1 LEAAKL
7 AVLLSRSVAGDEKAW
22 LGCAAALDMLVNG
35 GRRAARQP
43 TASLAPGAVADLSL
57 VELDSPPLVPLH
69 DVATQL
75 VLGGPAISV
84 RHVFVDGAWVLR
96 DGAVPHI
103 DVAALCAEAR
113 VIARCHAPNG
123 VTA

>member
-1 LEAAKL
+1 
-7 AVLLSRSVAGDEKAW
+7 
-22 LGCAAALDMLVNG
+22 MLING
-35 GRRAARQP
+35 GRRAAGQP
-43 TASLAPGAVADLSL
+43 TASLAPGAVADLAL

-69 DVATQL
+69 EAAAQL

-103 DVAALCAEAR
+103 DVPALCAEAR
-113 VIARCHAPNG
+113 AIARCHAPTG